1 MTVMDEAG
9 NLVDNG
15 VGNEV
20 AEFLENNPDIT
31 HLDTVLIDLCGQ
43 AFGKR
48 LPHSHIAKLYEN
60 GTPICAAMSLVDVLG
75 NTADPMGHGFSDGDP
90 DAIVRPVPGRLVRAP
105 WATGL
110 AQVLCEPEDAA
121 TGKALWYDPRTVLQQ
136 VVSRFADLKLTPV
149 TAVELEF
156 YFISPDRDENGAPQP
171 AASPRNGRPE
181 AAGKVLSLDKMD
193 EFGPVIA
200 AIEAACKAQN
210 LPTSTMI
217 SEYGPGQ
224 FEINLEHCDDPVK
237 ACDDAV
243 LLRRCI
249 TSIARANGLDA
260 TFMSVPFAGQ
270 SGSGMHIHTS
280 LADETGNVFDPAH
293 RDSDAEPS
301 GRTSKNT
308 GIPDD
313 SEAKLS
319 AAIAGLQDIHAEAM
333 AIFAPNLN
341 VYRRYVADNFTPV
354 TTDWGDNNR
363 SVAFRIPSGPE
374 SARRIEHRAAGAE
387 ANPYLV
393 MAAVLAGIHHGLT
406 NRFDAGEKS
415 TGNVGAEV
423 DEQLPLSLWRALDA
437 IRNAKILPGYFGS
450 DYCRI
455 YAEVKQAEFAAFME
469 TISPQEYDWY
479 L

>member
-1 MTVMDEAG
+1 MTATDEGG
-9 NLVDNG
+9 NK
-15 VGNEV
+15 VGYEV

-43 AFGKR
+43 AYGKR
-48 LPHSHIAKLYEN
+48 LPRSHIAKLYEN
-60 GTPICAAMSLVDVLG
+60 GTPVCAAMALVDVLG
-75 NTADPMGHGFSDGDP
+75 NTADPMGYGFSDGDP

-105 WATGL
+105 WAPGL

-121 TGKALWYDPRTVLQQ
+121 TGKPLWYDPRTVLQQ
-136 VVSRFADLKLTPV
+136 VVSRFAGLKLTPV

-156 YFISPDRDENGAPQP
+156 YFISPDRDEDGAPQP
-171 AASPRNGRPE
+171 AASLRNGRPE

-193 EFGPVIA
+193 EFSPIIA
-200 AIEAACKAQN
+200 AIETACKAQN

-224 FEINLEHCDDPVK
+224 FEINLEHCDNPVK

-249 TSIARANGLDA
+249 TSVARANGLDA

-270 SGSGMHIHTS
+270 SGSGMHIHAS

-293 RDSDAEPS
+293 KDSDA
-301 GRTSKNT
+301 
-308 GIPDD
+308 
-313 SEAKLS
+313 EAKLS
-319 AAIAGLQDIHAEAM
+319 AAIAGLRNIHAEAM

-363 SVAFRIPSGPE
+363 SVAFRIPSGPA

-393 MAAVLAGIHHGLT
+393 TAAVLAGIHHGLT
-406 NRFDAGEKS
+406 NRLDAGKRS
-415 TGNVGAEV
+415 TGNAGAEV
-423 DEQLPLSLWRALDA
+423 DEQLPLNLWRALDA
-437 IRNAKILPGYFGS
+437 TRAAKILPGYLGT

-455 YAEVKQAEFAAFME
+455 YAEVKQAEFAVFME
-469 TISPQEYDWY
+469 TISRQEYDWY

>member
-1 MTVMDEAG
+1 MTAMDDTRNRPGTE
-9 NLVDNG
+9 VSK
-15 VGNEV
+15 EV
-20 AEFLENNPDIT
+20 AAFLEHNPDIT
-31 HLDTVLIDLCGQ
+31 HLDTVLVDLCGQ
-43 AFGKR
+43 AYGKR
-48 LPHSHIAKLYEN
+48 LPRSHIAKLYEN
-60 GTPICAAMSLVDVLG
+60 GTPVCAAMSLVDVLG

-105 WATGL
+105 WAPGL
-110 AQVLCEPEDAA
+110 AQVLCAPQDAV
-121 TGKALWYDPRTVLQQ
+121 TGKPLWYDPRTVLKR
-136 VVSRFADLKLTPV
+136 VVERFGDLNLTPV

-156 YFISPDRDENGAPQP
+156 YFISPDRHENGVPQP

-193 EFGPVIA
+193 EFGPVIG
-200 AIEAACKAQN
+200 AIEASCKAQN

-224 FEINLEHCDDPVK
+224 FEINLEHCEDPVK

-249 TSIARANGLDA
+249 TSVARANGLDA

-270 SGSGMHIHTS
+270 SGSGMHIHAS
-280 LADETGNVFDPAH
+280 LADETGNMFDPAH
-293 RDSDAEPS
+293 KDSDAE
-301 GRTSKNT
+301 
-308 GIPDD
+308 
-313 SEAKLS
+313 LS
-319 AAIAGLQDIHAEAM
+319 ASIAGLRDIHAEAM

-341 VYRRYVADNFTPV
+341 VYRRYIADNFTPV
-354 TTDWGDNNR
+354 TTDWGENNR
-363 SVAFRIPSGPE
+363 SVAFRIPSGPA

-406 NRFDAGEKS
+406 NRLNAGKKS
-415 TGNVGAEV
+415 SGNVGAEV
-423 DEQLPLSLWRALDA
+423 DEQLPLNLWRALEA
-437 IRNAKILPGYFGS
+437 IRGAKILPDYFGT

-455 YAEVKQAEFAAFME
+455 YAEVKQAEFSAFME
-469 TISPQEYDWY
+469 TISKQEYDWY

>member
-1 MTVMDEAG
+1 MTVT
-9 NLVDNG
+9 DNAD
-15 VGNEV
+15 NEV

-43 AFGKR
+43 AYGKR
-48 LPHSHIAKLYEN
+48 LPRSHIAKLYEN
-60 GTPICAAMSLVDVLG
+60 GTPVCAAMSLVDVIG

-90 DAIVRPVPGRLVRAP
+90 DAIVRPIPGRLVRAP
-105 WATGL
+105 WAAGL

-121 TGKALWYDPRTVLQQ
+121 TGNALWYDPRTVLQK
-136 VVSRFADLKLTPV
+136 VVSRFADLKLKPV

-156 YFISPDRDENGAPQP
+156 YFISPDRDETGAPQP
-171 AASPRNGRPE
+171 AMSPRNGRPE

-193 EFGPVIA
+193 EFGPVIG

-224 FEINLEHCDDPVK
+224 FEINLEHRDDPVT

-249 TSIARANGLDA
+249 TSVARSHGLDA

-270 SGSGMHIHTS
+270 SGSGMHIHAS

-293 RDSDAEPS
+293 KDSDAELP
-301 GRTSKNT
+301 GKTAKT
-308 GIPDD
+308 PAVPDD

-363 SVAFRIPSGPE
+363 SVAFRIPSGPA

-406 NRFDAGEKS
+406 NRLDAGQRS

-423 DEQLPLSLWRALDA
+423 DERLPLNLWQALDA
-437 IRNAKILPGYFGS
+437 TRNAKILPDYFGA

-455 YAEVKQAEFAAFME
+455 YADVKQAEFAAFME
-469 TISPQEYDWY
+469 TISRQEYDWY

>member
-1 MTVMDEAG
+1 MTVTEKAG
-9 NLVDNG
+9 K
-15 VGNEV
+15 EV
-20 AEFLENNPDIT
+20 AEFLAENPDIT

-43 AFGKR
+43 AYGKR
-48 LPHSHIAKLYEN
+48 LPRGHIAKLYDN
-60 GTPICAAMSLVDVLG
+60 GTPVCAAMSLVDALG
-75 NTADPMGHGFSDGDP
+75 NTADPMGYGFSDGDP

-105 WATGL
+105 WVSVL

-121 TGKALWYDPRTVLQQ
+121 TGKPLWYDPRTVLKQ

-156 YFISPDRDENGAPQP
+156 YFISPNRTEDGAPQP
-171 AASPRNGRPE
+171 AGSPRNGRPE

-193 EFGPVIA
+193 EFGPVIS
-200 AIEAACKAQN
+200 AIEAACQAQN

-249 TSIARANGLDA
+249 TSVARAKGLDA
-260 TFMSVPFAGQ
+260 TFMSVPFAGE
-270 SGSGMHIHTS
+270 SGSGMHIHAS
-280 LADETGNVFDPAH
+280 LADEAGNIFDPT
-293 RDSDAEPS
+293 RKDSDTELSVKP
-301 GRTSKNT
+301 RKNK

-313 SEAKLS
+313 SDAKLS
-319 AAIAGLQDIHAEAM
+319 AAIAGLQEIHAEAM
-333 AIFAPNLN
+333 AIFAPNIN

-354 TTDWGDNNR
+354 TTDWGVNNR
-363 SVAFRIPSGPE
+363 SVAFRIPSGPA

-393 MAAVLAGIHHGLT
+393 MAAVLAGMHHGLS
-406 NRFDAGEKS
+406 NRLDAGERS
-415 TGNVGAEV
+415 TGNAGAEV
-423 DEQLPLSLWRALDA
+423 DDKLPLSLWQALDA
-437 IRNAKILPGYFGS
+437 TRNAKILPGYLGE
-450 DYCRI
+450 DYCGI
-455 YAEVKQAEFAAFME
+455 YADVKQAEFAAFME
-469 TISPQEYDWY
+469 TISRQEYDWY

>member
-1 MTVMDEAG
+1 MTAKNEAQ
-9 NLVDNG
+9 
-15 VGNEV
+15 
-20 AEFLENNPDIT
+20 AFLEDNPDIT

-43 AFGKR
+43 AYGKR
-48 LPHSHIAKLYEN
+48 LPRAYIEKLYEH
-60 GTPICAAMSLVDVLG
+60 GTPVCAAMSLVDVQG
-75 NTADPMGHGFSDGDP
+75 NTADPMGYGFSDGDP
-90 DAIVRPVPGRLVRAP
+90 DAIVRPVPGRLARAP
-105 WATGL
+105 WAPGL
-110 AQVLCEPEDAA
+110 AQVLCEPEDAK
-121 TGKALWYDPRTVLQQ
+121 TGTPLWYDPRTVLKQ
-136 VVSRFADLKLTPV
+136 VAGRFADLKIKPV

-156 YFISPDRDENGAPQP
+156 YLISAGRAEDGTPLPAP
-171 AASPRNGRPE
+171 SPRNGRPE
-181 AAGKVLSLDKMD
+181 TAGKVLSLDKMD
-193 EFGPVIA
+193 EFAPVIA
-200 AIEAACKAQN
+200 AIEAACEIQN

-224 FEINLEHCDDPVK
+224 FEINLEHCDDPLK

-249 TSIARANGLDA
+249 TSVARASGLDA
-260 TFMSVPFAGQ
+260 TFMSVPFPGQ
-270 SGSGMHIHTS
+270 SGSGMHVHAS
-280 LADETGNVFDPAH
+280 LADDTGNMFDPA
-293 RDSDAEPS
+293 
-301 GRTSKNT
+301 NN
-308 GIPDD
+308 D

-319 AAIAGLQDIHAEAM
+319 AAIAGLQEIHAESM

-363 SVAFRIPSGPE
+363 SVAFRIPSGPA
-374 SARRIEHRAAGAE
+374 SATRIEHRAAGAE

-406 NRFDAGEKS
+406 NRLDAGTRS

-423 DEQLPLSLWRALDA
+423 DEQLPLNLWRALDA
-437 IRNAKILPGYFGS
+437 TRNAKILPDYFGQ

-455 YAEVKQAEFAAFME
+455 YAEVKQAEFAAFLE
-469 TISPQEYDWY
+469 TISRREYDWY